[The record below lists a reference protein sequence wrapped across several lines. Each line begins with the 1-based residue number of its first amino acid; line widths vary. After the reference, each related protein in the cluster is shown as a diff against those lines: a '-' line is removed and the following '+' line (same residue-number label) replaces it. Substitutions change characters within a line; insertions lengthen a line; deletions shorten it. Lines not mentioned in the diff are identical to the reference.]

1 MWTLEKKGLKP
12 SMNVSWDDVRK
23 HRFILC
29 QCVIIKLCMEKVFSF
44 FFNENDFEHAGKTN
58 AHSHG
63 SCKACSERKG
73 AVAKKIFLTVSY
85 FVVVLGTKIILQFF
99 LWLRLYA
106 KKIHITEYSH
116 PVLIYKED
124 IFHQSF
130 YF

>member
-12 SMNVSWDDVRK
+12 SMNISWDDVRK

-29 QCVIIKLCMEKVFSF
+29 QCVIIKFCMEKVFSF

-85 FVVVLGTKIILQFF
+85 FVVVLGFKNQF
-99 LWLRLYA
+99 A
-106 KKIHITEYSH
+106 
-116 PVLIYKED
+116 
-124 IFHQSF
+124 IFDCCICTPKQFQISK
-130 YF
+130 